1 MQVHPNDEYARIHE
15 NGQKGKTELWYVL
28 DAVDE
33 AKLVYGF
40 RHDMDKETLRESL
53 EKGEVEKYLQTVTI
67 RRDDVFYIEA
77 GTVHA
82 IGAGALI
89 VEIQESSNLT
99 YRLYDYNR
107 VDKSGLKRAL
117 HIDKAL
123 EVAKL
128 QGSARPRQPLR
139 VLKYQRGC
147 ASELLCRCRYFQ
159 VERLQ
164 VNTERCREL
173 VDFQA
178 DNASFQVLL
187 CIDGCG
193 VFFDGDGVAL
203 PFFRGDCF
211 FAPADS
217 QLVKIHGKAQFLK
230 VTC

>member
-1 MQVHPNDEYARIHE
+1 M
-15 NGQKGKTELWYVL
+15 
-28 DAVDE
+28 
-33 AKLVYGF
+33 
-40 RHDMDKETLRESL
+40 
-53 EKGEVEKYLQTVTI
+53 
-67 RRDDVFYIEA
+67 
-77 GTVHA
+77 
-82 IGAGALI
+82 
-89 VEIQESSNLT
+89 
-99 YRLYDYNR
+99 
-107 VDKSGLKRAL
+107 
-117 HIDKAL
+117 
-123 EVAKL
+123 
-128 QGSARPRQPLR
+128 
-139 VLKYQRGC
+139 
-147 ASELLCRCRYFQ
+147 
-159 VERLQ
+159 ERLQ